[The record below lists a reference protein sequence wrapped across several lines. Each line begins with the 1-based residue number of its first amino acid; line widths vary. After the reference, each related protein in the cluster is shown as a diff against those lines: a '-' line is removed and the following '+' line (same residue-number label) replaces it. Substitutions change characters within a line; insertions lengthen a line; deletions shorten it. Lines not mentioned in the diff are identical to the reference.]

1 MAPPMQI
8 AAAAMAPDAS
18 WAITV
23 SADGTVRTWGT
34 GVPPRE
40 IRRAVPLDGGQPA
53 AIALAGDRVRVLWA
67 DGETIRLHENVQGAR
82 PREAEFG
89 RRRRSGP
96 WPCRLLGS
104 WPRWPAR
111 TGPCGP

>member
-40 IRRAVPLDGGQPA
+40 IRRAVLIDGSQPVA
-53 AIALAGDRVRVLWA
+53 VALAGDR
-67 DGETIRLHENVQGAR
+67 DPGAVGGR
-82 PREAEFG
+82 GGDQVARDREGDPVAG
-89 RRRRSGP
+89 G
-96 WPCRLLGS
+96 
-104 WPRWPAR
+104 
-111 TGPCGP
+111 